1 MPIWEV
7 DLFIDGSITVKGPIN
22 LNVAKGFRL
31 VDQFY
36 SDVELRKSASGASA
50 TVTARADSKKL
61 ARKAALF
68 FFGQMLDVLAIR
80 TSQPLYI
87 SLIEDQPI
95 RLATHSVRRLID
107 QEEWLSAFNE
117 ARSLATNEPTF
128 LRALGWYRKG
138 LYTEDPFDKFLAFW
152 NSIEI
157 VAAKYHP
164 TTDAARGGTK
174 NQTAECFRT
183 LWGNR
188 HDWPFIAAD
197 EQWIKNNYETRKDIA
212 HGVASIN
219 VEQVE
224 QVLKRLEMI
233 ERVSRQF
240 LTDWRSRQL
249 NLEDLPVPQ

>member
-7 DLFIDGSITVKGPIN
+7 DLFIDGSIAVKDHMN
-22 LNVAKGFRL
+22 LNVAKGFRFGN
-31 VDQFY
+31 QFY
-36 SDVELRKSASGASA
+36 SDVDLRRSASGVSA
-50 TVTARADSKKL
+50 TVTAHADSKTL

-68 FFGQMLDVLAIR
+68 FFGQMLDVLAIQ
-80 TSQPLYI
+80 TNQPLYI
-87 SLIEDQPI
+87 SLIEGQPI
-95 RLATHSVRRLID
+95 RLARHSVRRLVD

-128 LRALGWYRKG
+128 LRAMGWHRKG

-164 TTDAARGGTK
+164 KTEAAQGGTK
-174 NQTAECFRT
+174 NQTAECFRI

-188 HDWPFIAAD
+188 SDWPFIAAD
-197 EQWIKNNYETRKDIA
+197 DHWIRNTYETRKNIA

-219 VEQVE
+219 IEQVE
-224 QVLKRLEMI
+224 MVLGRLKTI
-233 ERVSRQF
+233 EKVSRQF
-240 LTDWRSRQL
+240 LTDWRSHQL
-249 NLEDLPVPQ
+249 NLQDLPMPE